1 MFDFF
6 MCRLSFRLYN
16 PPLKIFN
23 LRTTSSESVLN
34 ASIKLYIIVQLPNEI
49 GSSTLSH
56 KTGVQLLGSSEGCT
70 PIFNLYS
77 HIDRMC
83 FYDIV

>member
-1 MFDFF
+1 MFDFS

-34 ASIKLYIIVQLPNEI
+34 ASIKLYIIVISNN
-49 GSSTLSH
+49 ST
-56 KTGVQLLGSSEGCT
+56 TE
-70 PIFNLYS
+70 
-77 HIDRMC
+77 
-83 FYDIV
+83 

>member
-1 MFDFF
+1 MV
-6 MCRLSFRLYN
+6 RNQRKYGTEY
-16 PPLKIFN
+16 K
-23 LRTTSSESVLN
+23 VQ
-34 ASIKLYIIVQLPNEI
+34 AVQLPNAI